1 MDSLPPSLDPT
12 PLMDYSPVVSPIA
25 SPEATPHLSPLHAID
40 KPKTLSEKEL
50 DAHRGLTPINGLKS
64 EFLSDKIK
72 DVKQKILTKAK
83 KVFHISENAKNER
96 SETRDPEH
104 Q

>member
-50 DAHRGLTPINGLKS
+50 DAHRVQRLEPQS
-64 EFLSDKIK
+64 
-72 DVKQKILTKAK
+72 
-83 KVFHISENAKNER
+83 ISRLQISTVNQR
-96 SETRDPEH
+96 IRDSRPRASVDSRY
-104 Q
+104 

>member
-50 DAHRGLTPINGLKS
+50 DAHRVPTPSIPLLTHILK
-64 EFLSDKIK
+64 
-72 DVKQKILTKAK
+72 
-83 KVFHISENAKNER
+83 H
-96 SETRDPEH
+96 
-104 Q
+104 